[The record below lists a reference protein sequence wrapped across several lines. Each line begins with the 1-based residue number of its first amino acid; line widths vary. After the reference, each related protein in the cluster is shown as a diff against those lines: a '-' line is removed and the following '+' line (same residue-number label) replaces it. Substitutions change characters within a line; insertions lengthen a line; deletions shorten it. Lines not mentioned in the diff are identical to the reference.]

1 MFESTRVKLAV
12 LTGLSS
18 AALVAAG
25 CGGNDAATVQAV
37 GDDATTSVAAATRSD
52 FNAADVEFL
61 QMMYPHHAQAV
72 EMAKLVPGRTQ
83 NQELIALAQAVEQ
96 AQAPEM
102 RQIST
107 LLVSFGKPAPGA
119 GGGHAGH
126 GGMPGM
132 MSPEQM
138 TALELAS
145 GAAFDE
151 KWMTMMIEHHQG
163 AIAMAETELAQG
175 VNAEAKQLAE
185 AIITAQRI
193 EIDQMRKMLGQ

>member
-1 MFESTRVKLAV
+1 MFESSRIKLA
-12 LTGLSS
+12 LITGVSS
-18 AALVAAG
+18 VALIAAG
-25 CGGNDAATVQAV
+25 CGDETSTVQAV
-37 GDDATTSVAAATRSD
+37 GGDTTTSAAGATRSD

-72 EMAKLVPGRTQ
+72 EMAKLVPGRTE
-83 NQELIALAQAVEQ
+83 NPELIALAQAVEQ

-107 LLVSFGKPAPGA
+107 LLVSFGEPAPTED
-119 GGGHAGH
+119 GGHAGH

-138 TALELAS
+138 VALELAS
-145 GAAFDE
+145 GDAFDE
-151 KWMTMMIEHHQG
+151 KWVTMMIEHHQG

-175 VNAEAKQLAE
+175 VNAEAKQLAQ
-185 AIITAQRI
+185 AIITAQRT
-193 EIDQMRKMLGQ
+193 EIDQMRGMLAQ

>member
-1 MFESTRVKLAV
+1 MFESTRVKVAI

-37 GDDATTSVAAATRSD
+37 DGGATTSATAATRSD

-107 LLVSFGKPAPGA
+107 LLVSFGKSAPSED
-119 GGGHAGH
+119 GGHAGH
-126 GGMPGM
+126 GGMQGM

-175 VNAEAKQLAE
+175 VNGEAKQLAQ
-185 AIITAQRI
+185 AIIAAQRT
-193 EIDQMRKMLGQ
+193 EIDQMRGMLGQ

>member
-1 MFESTRVKLAV
+1 MFETTRVKLAI

-37 GDDATTSVAAATRSD
+37 GGDATTSVAAATRSD

-72 EMAKLVPGRTQ
+72 EMAKLVPGRTE
-83 NQELIALAQAVEQ
+83 NAELIALARAVEQ

-102 RQIST
+102 RQFST
-107 LLVSFGKPAPGA
+107 LLVSFGEPEPTED
-119 GGGHAGH
+119 GGHAGH
-126 GGMPGM
+126 GGMQGM

-138 TALELAS
+138 VALGLAS
-145 GAAFDE
+145 GDAFDE

-175 VNAEAKQLAE
+175 VNADAKQLAQ
-185 AIITAQRI
+185 AIITAQRT
-193 EIDQMRKMLGQ
+193 EIDQMRGMLGQ